1 MSAVAAI
8 LVPILTQAGAP
19 ILKNLIRRHAGA
31 GTADI
36 AEDVIDALSGSLGV
50 QPTPEAIA
58 EAHKADPATVEA
70 TIRDL
75 EASQTERW
83 LSLQEA
89 AIKRQF
95 DLLTLETKAGGLKDS
110 WRWGWM
116 WLLAGFWTWQVI
128 ATAFDVPTLD
138 AAILMTLTTWFIS
151 LYMGGHTI
159 KELGKSVSDAMRKD
173 KP

>member
-1 MSAVAAI
+1 MSAAAI
-8 LVPILTQAGAP
+8 LIPILTQAGAP

-36 AEDVIDALSGSLGV
+36 AETVIDALAGAVGTD
-50 QPTPEAIA
+50 PTPGAIA
-58 EAHKADPATVEA
+58 EAHKADPAKVEA
-70 TIRDL
+70 AIRDL
-75 EASQTERW
+75 ESSQADRW
-83 LSLQEA
+83 FELQDA

-95 DLLTLETKAGGLKDS
+95 DLLEMETKAGGLKDS

-159 KELGKSVSDAMRKD
+159 KELGRSVSDAMRKD

>member
-1 MSAVAAI
+1 MSAAASI
-8 LVPILTQAGAP
+8 LIPILTQAGAP
-19 ILKNLIRRHAGA
+19 ILKSLIRRHAGP

-36 AEDVIDALSGSLGV
+36 ADDVIDAVAGKLGV
-50 QPTPEAIA
+50 APTPEAII
-58 EAHKADPATVEA
+58 EAHKADPMTVEA
-70 TIRDL
+70 SIREL
-75 EASQTERW
+75 EAGQAERW
-83 LSLQEA
+83 LALNEA
-89 AIKRQF
+89 AVKRQF
-95 DLLTLETKAGGLKDS
+95 DLLEMETKAGGLKDS

-159 KELGKSVSDAMRKD
+159 KELGRSVSDAMRKD